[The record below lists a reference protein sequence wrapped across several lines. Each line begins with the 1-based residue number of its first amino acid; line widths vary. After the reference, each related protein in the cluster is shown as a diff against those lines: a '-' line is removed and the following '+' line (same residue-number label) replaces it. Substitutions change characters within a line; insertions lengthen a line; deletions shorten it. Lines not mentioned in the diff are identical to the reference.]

1 MFAKVL
7 GTVVFLGS
15 LALAPANAE
24 PVPSGPTPS
33 PFDGLTCD
41 CQQTAPADGATLAA
55 EVQRG
60 LSTARHG

>member
-1 MFAKVL
+1 MFVKVL
-7 GTVVFLGS
+7 GAVVILGS

-33 PFDGLTCD
+33 PFAGLTCD
-41 CQQTAPADGATLAA
+41 CQATPTDGSTLAA
-55 EVQRG
+55 ELQRG